1 MKNSTSAFAVDE
13 NLRTP
18 TVGKPWASARPAEE
32 SMMPAFANQ
41 VVFITGAG
49 SGIGR
54 QLALAL
60 AAEGAAVVA
69 VDLKPEPLE
78 ALGKDLGDARYAW
91 AIADVTDITGLRSV
105 VKDLERKIGPVDILI
120 ANAGIGRDTSAL
132 NFHAEDVEAQ
142 IKVNLIGVAN
152 SIDAVL
158 PGMLARNRGHI
169 VAMSSLAS
177 YRGLPK
183 MSGYCAAKAGVNG
196 LLEGMRIELRP
207 KGIHVSII
215 CPGWIRTPLTANIKV
230 PQPYMMD
237 VEYAT
242 RRIVDAIRAKKEFIA
257 FPGPARRRM
266 RLLRWL
272 PSRLSDWLVVRVV
285 RRMTAS

>member
-1 MKNSTSAFAVDE
+1 MKNSPSVAE
-13 NLRTP
+13 NQNLPTP
-18 TVGKPWASARPAEE
+18 TGSNPWASARRAKEAI
-32 SMMPAFANQ
+32 MPAFANQ

-60 AAEGAAVVA
+60 AAEGAAILA

-78 ALGKDLGDARYAW
+78 ALGKYLGDARYAW

-105 VKDLERKIGPVDILI
+105 VKDLERKMGPVDILI

-207 KGIHVSII
+207 KGIHVSIV

-242 RRIVDAIRAKKEFIA
+242 QRIVEAIRAKKEFFA

-285 RRMTAS
+285 RRMSAS